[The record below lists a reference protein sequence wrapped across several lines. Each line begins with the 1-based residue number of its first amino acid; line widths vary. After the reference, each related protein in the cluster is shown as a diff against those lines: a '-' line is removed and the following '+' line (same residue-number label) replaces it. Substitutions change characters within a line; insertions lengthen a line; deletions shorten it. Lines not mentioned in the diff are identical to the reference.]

1 MSETLFNIILYSFI
15 FIFGIII
22 GSFLNVCILRIPL
35 KETIVSKRSHCMS
48 CGHQLAWYDLFP
60 LFSYLFLRGKCRYC
74 KAKISK
80 QYPIVEFIN
89 GAMAVL
95 CFAFLDFSADKLA
108 NINIYI
114 KVGVDP
120 ATNLDIVVKDWF
132 ASVYDIEAVILT
144 CILCS
149 VLIVISVIDW
159 RTFEIPL
166 SANIVILVLGIIKF
180 VSYWYQDIRYF
191 KFYCDAIGKNPGFF
205 ELLYARG
212 RFLEL
217 LIGFVAVSIPLAI
230 IYYASKG
237 RAMGGGDVKL
247 MAVAGLFL
255 GWKLAIVALIA
266 GCLYGS
272 IIHIIRMKVSGEGK
286 QLAMGPYLSAGI
298 VTALWFGDA
307 IVKWYGSFF

>member
-1 MSETLFNIILYSFI
+1 MANIVIYFIVFLY
-15 FIFGIII
+15 GIII

-74 KAKISK
+74 KTKISK
-80 QYPIVEFIN
+80 QYPIVEFVN

-95 CFAFLDFSADKLA
+95 CFAFAGFRAEKLA
-108 NINIYI
+108 NMNVLI
-114 KVGVDP
+114 KVGQYQTGEDVLV
-120 ATNLDIVVKDWF
+120 TDWF
-132 ASVYDIEAVILT
+132 ASIYDIEYIILS

-149 VLIVISVIDW
+149 ALIVISVIDW
-159 RTFEIPL
+159 RTFEIPV
-166 SANIVILVLGIIKF
+166 SANVVILVLGIINLI
-180 VSYWYQDIRYF
+180 SYGCQDSRYF
-191 KFYCDAIGKNPGFF
+191 RFYCDAVGKNPGFF
-205 ELLYARG
+205 ELIYARG
-212 RFLEL
+212 RAMEL
-217 LIGFVAVSIPLAI
+217 IIGFFAVSIPLAV

-237 RAMGGGDVKL
+237 RAIGGGDVKL

-255 GWKLAIVALIA
+255 GWKLILVALIA

-272 IIHIIRMKVSGEGK
+272 VIHIIRMKVSGEGK

-298 VTALWFGDA
+298 VTALWFGKD
-307 IVKWYGSFF
+307 IVTWYSGFFN

>member
-1 MSETLFNIILYSFI
+1 MIANIIFYLVVFLY
-15 FIFGIII
+15 GIIV

-35 KETIVSKRSHCMS
+35 KETLVSKRSHCMT

-60 LFSYLFLRGKCRYC
+60 LFSYLFLGGKCRYC

-89 GAMAVL
+89 GGIAVL
-95 CFAFLDFSADKLA
+95 CFWFA
-108 NINIYI
+108 NFRVEDIAELNVLI
-114 KVGVDP
+114 KIGEYP
-120 ATNLDIVVKDWF
+120 ETGLDILITDWF
-132 ASVYDIEAVILT
+132 ASVYDIEVIVLG

-159 RTFEIPL
+159 RTFEIPV
-166 SANIVILVLGIIKF
+166 SANIVILVLAIIKLI
-180 VSYWYQDIRYF
+180 SYGYQDSRYY

-212 RFLEL
+212 RAMEL
-217 LIGFVAVSIPLAI
+217 VIGFFVVSVPLAI

-237 RAMGGGDVKL
+237 RAIGGGDVKL

-255 GWKLAIVALIA
+255 GWKLALVALIA

-272 IIHIIRMKVSGEGK
+272 VIHIIRMKVSGEGK

-298 VTALWFGDA
+298 VTALWFGRY
-307 IVKWYGSFF
+307 IVEWYSGFFN

>member
-1 MSETLFNIILYSFI
+1 MLATIVIYTII
-15 FIFGIII
+15 FIYGIII

-35 KETIVSKRSHCMS
+35 TETIVKKRSHCMS

-74 KAKISK
+74 KTKISK

-95 CFAFLDFSADKLA
+95 CFAFSGFTSEVLSRITLL
-108 NINIYI
+108 IQ
-114 KVGVDP
+114 VGVDP
-120 ATNLDIVVKDWF
+120 VTNERIVIEDWF
-132 ASVYDIEAVILT
+132 ASIYDIEAIILA

-166 SANIVILVLGIIKF
+166 SANIVILVLGIIKL

-212 RFLEL
+212 RFMEL
-217 LIGFVAVSIPLAI
+217 LIGFFVVSIPLAI

-298 VTALWFGDA
+298 VTALWFGDS
-307 IVKWYGSFF
+307 IVKWYGGFF

>member
-1 MSETLFNIILYSFI
+1 MLNILIYCII
-15 FIFGIII
+15 FIYGIII

-48 CGHQLAWYDLFP
+48 CGHTLAWYDLFP
-60 LFSYLFLRGKCRYC
+60 LFSYLFLGGKCRYC

-89 GAMAVL
+89 GVMAVL
-95 CFAFLDFSADKLA
+95 CFAFSSFSFEMLS
-108 NINIYI
+108 NINIPI
-114 KVGVDP
+114 KVGTDM
-120 ATNLDIVVKDWF
+120 LGESIIVTDWY
-132 ASVYDIEAVILT
+132 ACVYDIGIIVLN
-144 CILCS
+144 CVLCS

-159 RTFEIPL
+159 RTFEIPIK
-166 SANIVILVLGIIKF
+166 ANIVILVLGIIKL
-180 VSYWYQDIRYF
+180 VAYGYQDCRYF
-191 KFYCDAIGKNPGFF
+191 KFYCDAIGKEPGFF

-212 RFLEL
+212 RAMEL
-217 LIGFVAVSIPLAI
+217 IIGFFAVSIPLAI

-237 RAMGGGDVKL
+237 RAIGGGDVKL

-255 GWKLAIVALIA
+255 GWKLALVALIA

-272 IIHIIRMKVSGEGK
+272 VIHIIRMKVSGEGK

-298 VTALWFGDA
+298 VTALWFGQY
-307 IVKWYGSFF
+307 IVEWYSGFFK

>member
-1 MSETLFNIILYSFI
+1 MLANIVIYSIIFLYGVI
-15 FIFGIII
+15 V

-95 CFAFLDFSADKLA
+95 CFFFANFRAEDLA
-108 NINIYI
+108 NMNILI
-114 KVGVDP
+114 EVGRYPSGDAVLI
-120 ATNLDIVVKDWF
+120 TDWF
-132 ASVYDIEAVILT
+132 ASAYDIEFILLS

-159 RTFEIPL
+159 RTFEIPV
-166 SANIVILVLGIIKF
+166 SANIVILVLGIINLI
-180 VSYWYQDIRYF
+180 SYGYQDSRYF
-191 KFYCDAIGKNPGFF
+191 KFYCDAVGKNPGFF

-212 RFLEL
+212 RAMEL
-217 LIGFVAVSIPLAI
+217 IIGFFAVSVPLAI

-237 RAMGGGDVKL
+237 RAIGGGDVKL

-255 GWKLAIVALIA
+255 GWKLIIVALIA

-272 IIHIIRMKVSGEGK
+272 VIHIIRMKASGEGK

-298 VTALWFGDA
+298 VTALWFGKD
-307 IVKWYGSFF
+307 IINWYSGFFH

>member
-1 MSETLFNIILYSFI
+1 MLADIVIYSIIFLYGVI
-15 FIFGIII
+15 V

-95 CFAFLDFSADKLA
+95 CFWFMGFRAENLSY
-108 NINIYI
+108 INE
-114 KVGVDP
+114 
-120 ATNLDIVVKDWF
+120 LIVVGYYPSGEEVLVTDWF
-132 ASVYDIEAVILT
+132 SFAYDIEYIVLS

-149 VLIVISVIDW
+149 VLIVVSVIDW
-159 RTFEIPL
+159 RTFEIPF
-166 SANIVILVLGIIKF
+166 SANVVILVLGIINLI
-180 VSYWYQDIRYF
+180 SYGYQDTRYF
-191 KFYCDAIGKNPGFF
+191 KFYCDAVGKNPGFF

-212 RFLEL
+212 RAMEL
-217 LIGFVAVSIPLAI
+217 IIGFFAVSVPLAI
-230 IYYASKG
+230 IYYVSKG
-237 RAMGGGDVKL
+237 RAIGGGDVKL
-247 MAVAGLFL
+247 MAVAGLFI
-255 GWKLAIVALIA
+255 GWKLALVALIA

-272 IIHIIRMKVSGEGK
+272 VIHIIRMKVSGEGK

-298 VTALWFGDA
+298 VTALWFGKE
-307 IVKWYGSFF
+307 IVNWYSGFFH

>member
-1 MSETLFNIILYSFI
+1 MVTVFI
-15 FIFGIII
+15 YTVVFIYGIII

-60 LFSYLFLRGKCRYC
+60 LFSYLFLGGKCRYC

-80 QYPIVEFIN
+80 QYPIVEFTN

-95 CFAFLDFSADKLA
+95 CFVFAGFSQETLEYINTFVKISEEHEVLDWA
-108 NINIYI
+108 
-114 KVGVDP
+114 
-120 ATNLDIVVKDWF
+120 
-132 ASVYDIEAVILT
+132 ASVYDIGVIVLN
-144 CILCS
+144 CVLCS

-166 SANIVILVLGIIKF
+166 SANIVILVLGIIK
-180 VSYWYQDIRYF
+180 VVALGLTDSRYYRM
-191 KFYCDAIGKNPGFF
+191 YCSMIDKDPSFF
-205 ELLYARG
+205 EAVYARG
-212 RFLEL
+212 RAMEL
-217 LIGFVAVSIPLAI
+217 IIGFFVVSVPLAV

-237 RAMGGGDVKL
+237 RAIGGGDVKL
-247 MAVAGLFL
+247 MAAAGLFL

-272 IIHIIRMKVSGEGK
+272 VIHIIRMKVSGEGK

-298 VTALWFGDA
+298 VTAVWVGKY
-307 IVKWYGSFF
+307 IIEWYSGFFA

>member
-1 MSETLFNIILYSFI
+1 MLANIVVYSIVFLYGVI
-15 FIFGIII
+15 V

-60 LFSYLFLRGKCRYC
+60 LFSYLFLGGKCRYC

-95 CFAFLDFSADKLA
+95 CFWLLGFRAENLA
-108 NINIYI
+108 YMNE
-114 KVGVDP
+114 
-120 ATNLDIVVKDWF
+120 LIVVGYYPDGGEVLVTDWC
-132 ASVYDIEAVILT
+132 AAVYDIEFIVLS

-159 RTFEIPL
+159 RTFEIPV
-166 SANIVILVLGIIKF
+166 SANIVILVLGLINL
-180 VSYWYQDIRYF
+180 VSYGFLDSRYF
-191 KFYCDAIGKNPGFF
+191 KFYCDAVEKNPGFF

-212 RFLEL
+212 RAMEL
-217 LIGFVAVSIPLAI
+217 VIGFFAVSVPLAI

-237 RAMGGGDVKL
+237 KAIGGGDVKL

-255 GWKLAIVALIA
+255 GWKLIIVALIA

-272 IIHIIRMKVSGEGK
+272 VIHIIRMKVSGEGK

-298 VTALWFGDA
+298 VTALWFGKD
-307 IVKWYGSFF
+307 IVAWYSGFFN

>member
-1 MSETLFNIILYSFI
+1 MLADIVIYSIIFLYGVI
-15 FIFGIII
+15 V

-95 CFAFLDFSADKLA
+95 CFFFANFRAEDLA
-108 NINIYI
+108 NMNILI
-114 KVGVDP
+114 EVGRYPSGD
-120 ATNLDIVVKDWF
+120 AALITDWF
-132 ASVYDIEAVILT
+132 ASAYDIEFILLS

-159 RTFEIPL
+159 RTFEIPV
-166 SANIVILVLGIIKF
+166 SANIVILVLGIINLI
-180 VSYWYQDIRYF
+180 SYGYQDSRYF
-191 KFYCDAIGKNPGFF
+191 KFYCDAVGKNPEFF

-212 RFLEL
+212 RAMEL
-217 LIGFVAVSIPLAI
+217 IIGFFAVSVPLAI
-230 IYYASKG
+230 IYYVSKG
-237 RAMGGGDVKL
+237 RAIGGGDVKL

-255 GWKLAIVALIA
+255 GWKLIIVALIA

-272 IIHIIRMKVSGEGK
+272 VIHIIRMKVSGEGK

-298 VTALWFGDA
+298 VTALWFGKD
-307 IVKWYGSFF
+307 IVAWYSGFFN

>member
-1 MSETLFNIILYSFI
+1 MMANIVIYFIVFLY
-15 FIFGIII
+15 GIII

-74 KAKISK
+74 KTKISK

-95 CFAFLDFSADKLA
+95 CFAFASFRAENLA
-108 NINIYI
+108 NMNALI
-114 KVGVDP
+114 KVGQYQTGEDVLV
-120 ATNLDIVVKDWF
+120 TDWF
-132 ASVYDIEAVILT
+132 ASIYEIEYIIL
-144 CILCS
+144 CCVLCS

-159 RTFEIPL
+159 RTFEIPV
-166 SANIVILVLGIIKF
+166 SANIVILVLGIINL
-180 VSYWYQDIRYF
+180 VSYGYQDSRYF
-191 KFYCDAIGKNPGFF
+191 KFYCDAVGKNPGFF

-212 RFLEL
+212 RVMEL
-217 LIGFVAVSIPLAI
+217 IIGFFAVSVPLAI

-237 RAMGGGDVKL
+237 RAIGGGDVKL

-255 GWKLAIVALIA
+255 GWKLIIVALIA

-272 IIHIIRMKVSGEGK
+272 VIHIIRMKVSGEGK

-298 VTALWFGDA
+298 VTALWFGKD
-307 IVKWYGSFF
+307 IVTWYSGFFN

>member
-1 MSETLFNIILYSFI
+1 MLATIVIYTII
-15 FIFGIII
+15 FIYGIII

-35 KETIVSKRSHCMS
+35 KETIVKKRSHCMS

-80 QYPIVEFIN
+80 QYPIVEFVN
-89 GAMAVL
+89 GALAVL
-95 CFAFLDFSADKLA
+95 CFAFSGFTSEVLSRITLL
-108 NINIYI
+108 IQ
-114 KVGVDP
+114 VGVDP
-120 ATNLDIVVKDWF
+120 VTDEAIVIEDWF
-132 ASVYDIEAVILT
+132 ASIYDIEAIILA

-166 SANIVILVLGIIKF
+166 SANIVILVLAIIKF

-217 LIGFVAVSIPLAI
+217 LIGFFVVSVPLAI

-237 RAMGGGDVKL
+237 KAMGGGDVKL

-272 IIHIIRMKVSGEGK
+272 VIHIIRMKVSGEGK

-298 VTALWFGDA
+298 VTALWFGDS

>member
-1 MSETLFNIILYSFI
+1 MVTFLIYFFI
-15 FIFGIII
+15 FIYGVII

-35 KETIVSKRSHCMS
+35 KQTIVSKRSHCMS
-48 CGHQLAWYDLFP
+48 CGHTLAWYDLFP

-80 QYPIVEFIN
+80 QYPLVEFIN

-95 CFAFLDFSADKLA
+95 CFYFERFESDRL
-108 NINIYI
+108 NYINVPI
-114 KVGVDP
+114 KVG
-120 ATNLDIVVKDWF
+120 LDSAGEGIVITDWY
-132 ASVYDIEAVILT
+132 ASAYDFGIMILN
-144 CILCS
+144 CVLCS

-166 SANIVILVLGIIKF
+166 SANVVILVLGIVKL
-180 VSYWYQDIRYF
+180 VAYGYQDCRYF
-191 KFYCDAIGKNPGFF
+191 KFYCDAIGKEPGLF

-212 RFLEL
+212 RAMEL
-217 LIGFVAVSIPLAI
+217 IIGFFVVSVPLAI

-237 RAMGGGDVKL
+237 KAMGGGDVKL

-272 IIHIIRMKVSGEGK
+272 VIHIIRMKVSGQGK

-298 VTALWFGDA
+298 VTALWVGRY
-307 IVKWYGSFF
+307 IVDWYSGFFS